1 MQLLGID
8 WMMLFFF
15 DKCGALVKDW
25 AMAQLYMCH
34 DTELFYIFYMF

>member
-15 DKCGALVKDW
+15 DECGVLVKDW

-34 DTELFYIFYMF
+34 DTELLYIFYMF